1 MSEQIPECVLVGLET
16 VREDGAT
23 NMLARDTVIAL
34 VGDLCDDDEA
44 IAWLVENKSRYMEA
58 LTTMGERRSGTPV

>member
-1 MSEQIPECVLVGLET
+1 MTQEEIPESVLIDLEV

-44 IAWLVENKSRYMEA
+44 MAWLIQNKSRYMEA
-58 LTTMGERRSGTPV
+58 LTAMGERRTLE